1 MLDQTE
7 TMRLIM
13 LAKQGDDSAK
23 ETLLVENTPLLK
35 SILGRYRNK
44 GIEYDDL
51 FQLASMGFVKA
62 INNFDP
68 KFEVKFSTY
77 AVPMIAGE
85 IKRFLR
91 DDGYIKVSRSLKV
104 LSVKINRFIEQF
116 RGVEERE
123 PTVDEIA
130 QHFNVEPSDVLFAL
144 DSSKFPVS
152 IYDRTDDQD
161 EKSKSY
167 MEKLATK
174 ETSDDMVTKLLLKD
188 VINELEPRERKI
200 VILRYFR
207 DMTQSEIAREMGVS
221 QVQVSRLEVKILNK
235 IKQRMTE
242 GHEEE

>member
-1 MLDQTE
+1 MLEQSE
-7 TMRLIM
+7 TLRLIA
-13 LAKQGDDSAK
+13 LAKQGDGAAK

-35 SILGRYRNK
+35 SIINRYRNK
-44 GIEYDDL
+44 GVEYDDL
-51 FQLASMGFVKA
+51 FQLASMGFIKA
-62 INNFDP
+62 INNFDT

-104 LSVKINRFIEQF
+104 LSVKINRYIESF
-116 RGVEERE
+116 RGESERE
-123 PTVDEIA
+123 PTVEEIA
-130 QHFNVEPSDVLFAL
+130 EHFGVETSDVLFAM
-144 DSSKFPVS
+144 DSAKLPIS

-167 MEKLATK
+167 IEKLAAK
-174 ETSDDMVTKLLLKD
+174 ESGEDVVNKLLLKD
-188 VINELEPRERKI
+188 VINELDAREKKI

-221 QVQVSRLEVKILNK
+221 QVQVSRLEVKILAK
-235 IKQRMTE
+235 IKEKMTDVKP
-242 GHEEE
+242 

>member
-1 MLDQTE
+1 MLEQSE
-7 TMRLIM
+7 TLRLIA
-13 LAKQGDDSAK
+13 LAKQGDGAAK

-35 SILGRYRNK
+35 SIINRYRNK
-44 GIEYDDL
+44 GVEYDDL
-51 FQLASMGFVKA
+51 FQLASMGFIKA
-62 INNFDP
+62 INNFDT

-104 LSVKINRFIEQF
+104 LSVKINRYIESF
-116 RGVEERE
+116 RGESERE
-123 PTVDEIA
+123 PTVEDIA
-130 QHFNVEPSDVLFAL
+130 EHFGVETSDVLFAM
-144 DSSKFPVS
+144 DSAKLPIS

-167 MEKLATK
+167 IEKLAAK
-174 ETSDDMVTKLLLKD
+174 ESGEDVVNKLLLKD
-188 VINELEPRERKI
+188 VINELDAREKKI

-221 QVQVSRLEVKILNK
+221 QVQVSRLEVKILAK
-235 IKQRMTE
+235 IKEKMTDVKQ
-242 GHEEE
+242 

>member
-1 MLDQTE
+1 MLEQSE
-7 TMRLIM
+7 TLRLIA
-13 LAKQGDDSAK
+13 LAKQGDSAAK

-35 SILGRYRNK
+35 SIINRYRNK
-44 GIEYDDL
+44 GVEYDDL
-51 FQLASMGFVKA
+51 FQLASMGFIKA
-62 INNFDP
+62 INNFDT

-104 LSVKINRFIEQF
+104 LSVKINRYIESF
-116 RGVEERE
+116 RGESERE
-123 PTVDEIA
+123 PTVEEIA
-130 QHFNVEPSDVLFAL
+130 EHFGVETSDVLFAM
-144 DSSKFPVS
+144 DSAKLPIS

-167 MEKLATK
+167 IEKLAAK
-174 ETSDDMVTKLLLKD
+174 ESGEDVVNKLLLKD
-188 VINELEPRERKI
+188 VINELDAREKKI

-221 QVQVSRLEVKILNK
+221 QVQVSRLEVKILAK
-235 IKQRMTE
+235 IKEKMTDVKP
-242 GHEEE
+242 

>member
-1 MLDQTE
+1 MLEQSE
-7 TMRLIM
+7 TLRLIA
-13 LAKQGDDSAK
+13 LAKQGDGAAK

-35 SILGRYRNK
+35 SIINRYRNK
-44 GIEYDDL
+44 GVEYDDL
-51 FQLASMGFVKA
+51 FQLASMGFIKA
-62 INNFDP
+62 INNFDT

-104 LSVKINRFIEQF
+104 LSVKINRYIESF
-116 RGVEERE
+116 RGESERE
-123 PTVDEIA
+123 PTVEEIA
-130 QHFNVEPSDVLFAL
+130 EHFGVETSDVLFAM
-144 DSSKFPVS
+144 DSAKLPIS

-167 MEKLATK
+167 IEKLAAK
-174 ETSDDMVTKLLLKD
+174 ESGEDVVNKLLLKD
-188 VINELEPRERKI
+188 VINELDAREKKI

-221 QVQVSRLEVKILNK
+221 QVQVSRLEVKILAK
-235 IKQRMTE
+235 IKKKMTDVKQ
-242 GHEEE
+242 

>member
-1 MLDQTE
+1 MLEQSE
-7 TMRLIM
+7 TLRLIA
-13 LAKQGDDSAK
+13 LAKQGDGAAK

-35 SILGRYRNK
+35 SIINRYRNK
-44 GIEYDDL
+44 GVEYDDL
-51 FQLASMGFVKA
+51 FQLASMGFIKA
-62 INNFDP
+62 INNFDT

-104 LSVKINRFIEQF
+104 LSVKINRYIASF
-116 RGVEERE
+116 RGESERE
-123 PTVDEIA
+123 PTVEEIA
-130 QHFNVEPSDVLFAL
+130 EHFGVETSDVLFAM
-144 DSSKFPVS
+144 DSAKLPIS

-167 MEKLATK
+167 IEKLAAK
-174 ETSDDMVTKLLLKD
+174 ESGEDVVNKLLLKD
-188 VINELEPRERKI
+188 VINELDAREKKI

-221 QVQVSRLEVKILNK
+221 QVQVSRLEVKILAK
-235 IKQRMTE
+235 IKEKMTDVKQ
-242 GHEEE
+242 

>member
-1 MLDQTE
+1 MLEQSE
-7 TMRLIM
+7 TLRLIA
-13 LAKQGDDSAK
+13 LAKKGDSAAK

-35 SILGRYRNK
+35 SIINRYRNK
-44 GIEYDDL
+44 GVEYDDL
-51 FQLASMGFVKA
+51 FQLASMGFIKA
-62 INNFDP
+62 INNFDT

-104 LSVKINRFIEQF
+104 LSVKINRYIESF
-116 RGVEERE
+116 RGESERE
-123 PTVDEIA
+123 PTVEEIA
-130 QHFNVEPSDVLFAL
+130 EHFGVETSDVLFAM
-144 DSSKFPVS
+144 DSAKLPIS

-167 MEKLATK
+167 IEKLAAK
-174 ETSDDMVTKLLLKD
+174 ESGEDVVNKLLLKD
-188 VINELEPRERKI
+188 VINELDAREKKI

-221 QVQVSRLEVKILNK
+221 QVQVSRLEVKILAK
-235 IKQRMTE
+235 IKEKMTDVKP
-242 GHEEE
+242 